1 MPYSIL
7 NMKIKVFADTIC
19 GWCYIGHSRL
29 LGALSSFEN
38 VKFDIDHEPFQL
50 NPDMPKE
57 GIHRLDYLRS
67 KFGSKE
73 AAQPMYDSMV
83 AEAMKENL
91 KFNLDKIQVT
101 PNTSLSHILI
111 KLAFTKKIGHQV
123 LSEIYNSYFSKG
135 ENIGDA
141 DILLSIGKSQ
151 NINEKEIIDS
161 FSTDKLISDINKND
175 STARSMGINGVPFFE
190 INNKTYISGAQSSA
204 NLIEAI
210 KVNL

>member
-1 MPYSIL
+1 
-7 NMKIKVFADTIC
+7 MKIKVFADTIC

-29 LGALSSFEN
+29 LKALSNFEN
-38 VKFDIDHEPFQL
+38 ISFDVEHKPFQL
-50 NPDMPKE
+50 NPDMAKE
-57 GIHRLDYLRS
+57 GIRRLDYLKS

-83 AEAMKENL
+83 TEAMKENL
-91 KFNLDKIQVT
+91 KFNLNKIQVT
-101 PNTSLSHILI
+101 PNTCLSHILI
-111 KLAFTKKIGHQV
+111 KLAFNKKIGHQV

-141 DILLSIGKSQ
+141 DILISIGKSQ
-151 NINEKEIIDS
+151 NISEKEIIDS
-161 FSTDKLISDINKND
+161 FSADKEISEINKSNII
-175 STARSMGINGVPFFE
+175 ARSMGINGVPFFE
-190 INNKTYISGAQSSA
+190 INNKIYISGAQSSA

>member
-1 MPYSIL
+1 
-7 NMKIKVFADTIC
+7 MKIKVYADTIC

-29 LGALSSFEN
+29 LKAISNFEN
-38 VKFDIDHEPFQL
+38 ISFDVEHIPFQL
-50 NPDMPKE
+50 NPDMPKR
-57 GIHRLDYLRS
+57 GIHRLDYLKS

-83 AEAMKENL
+83 VEAMKENL

-101 PNTSLSHILI
+101 PNTCLSHILT
-111 KLAFTKKIGHQV
+111 KLAFSKKIGLQV

-141 DILLSIGKSQ
+141 DILISIGKSQ
-151 NINEKEIIDS
+151 NISEKEIIDL
-161 FSTDKLISDINKND
+161 FSVDKEISDINKSD
-175 STARSMGINGVPFFE
+175 IDARSIGINGVPFFV

-210 KVNL
+210 KINL